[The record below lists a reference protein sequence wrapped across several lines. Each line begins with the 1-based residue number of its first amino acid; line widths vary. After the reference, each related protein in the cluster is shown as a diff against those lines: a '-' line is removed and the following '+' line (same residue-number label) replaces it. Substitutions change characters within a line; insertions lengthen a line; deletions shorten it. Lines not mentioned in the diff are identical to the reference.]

1 MSSDRARVSYDPSRH
16 WRGVI
21 NQQGRVTLEADW
33 NEAAA
38 IAAESERAQLV
49 DVVGPSGTPDDG
61 YRVDVAG
68 SGDLTI
74 RRGTMYVGGERMLL
88 DTDLDYADQPDWVD
102 SQGDPL
108 WVGAEDP
115 QGDEAVWLFLREQE
129 VGAVEDPALLDVAL
143 GGPDTSERL
152 RIVQR
157 VVRSATGEA
166 SCAGAL
172 GDLEKSWEEQGL
184 TFDPETMRLESA
196 ATLQV
201 SFQEVATGPTLC
213 EPFAQGGY
221 LGAENQ
227 LIRVQVASVD
237 PSGAPTLVWGFD
249 NAYFMY
255 RVSDAVVDHAAG
267 TTTLTLASA
276 PVDSFHQPVA
286 GQAVEVLRAAAHLT
300 QETAAADDY
309 VAAATGVVTTC
320 ETAYNPDE
328 GTVVIAT
335 ALDADTVAS
344 PLLFLRIWQ
353 DTVATAAA
361 GPVTL
366 GDTGIQVTLASGS
379 GTFHTGDYWQF
390 AVRPATPTEVSPVYP
405 QRILDAPQPPDGPR
419 LWACP
424 LAVIAWSDGAG
435 TVTDCR
441 NHFDDLV
448 TLTGRGGGG
457 CCCVD
462 VTVDDV
468 AGGEKL
474 QEVIDR
480 YARQGPATI
489 CLAPGTYTLSRP
501 LVITADHA
509 NLTIRG
515 CSEGVTIQVEDEHPV
530 FVLGVILLEG
540 VTNFTLRDL
549 ELHVPLVRL
558 RIGATAI
565 AGLPTDR
572 RALAASYGKLL
583 DCSIGVYARGGTGL
597 RFENCTFTFGQSA
610 NRNVFGSAIFATRA
624 VSGLEIRD
632 CTFAAEE
639 SAAAPFNALAQG
651 LEADP
656 PYQVRFG
663 YAQIPTR
670 TADASFGTLGFTDV
684 ALERADVA
692 PQRRSRL
699 SADKQ
704 AALAASQIGVP
715 SLADAEIVGNL
726 FDGLTVPV
734 LVLGQAGTVRIDD
747 NTVRGC
753 YGGFWLVTTS
763 TTRTVAMLDRI
774 ASGAAQLREY
784 LLSSQLASLS
794 DPVLF
799 LAAVV
804 GRVLPLTPDAT
815 TLTGAVGLIQT
826 PDTKLLQ
833 EAQGLFT
840 RLYALPT
847 FDAVLATGGTQ
858 VQPVVQ
864 TQPAAETERVS
875 EKAAAPVAGRID
887 VQKIELPPNLVGI
900 FTQRGAADVS
910 GLVPEA
916 DPGTAL
922 TPRIDVNGNQVDAV
936 FARADSGAG
945 LLVVA
950 LDTTGASSLICANN
964 RIRSRIPAGTTV
976 GLWSLV
982 ECAFTGN
989 VVTNEVEQVETNR
1002 SLVLRPLPLGQA
1014 AAVAVTGNVLV
1025 GPAQLPLRPNPAPFD
1040 TWNGLNTITDYSA
1053 P

>member
-68 SGDLTI
+68 AGDLTI
-74 RRGTMYVGGERMLL
+74 RRGTMYVGGERMVL
-88 DTDLDYADQPDWVD
+88 DADLDYADQPDWIDTAGD
-102 SQGDPL
+102 SM
-108 WVGAEDP
+108 WVESGVPE
-115 QGDEAVWLFLREQE
+115 GDEAVWLYLREQE
-129 VGAVEDPALLDVAL
+129 VGAVEDPVLLDVAL

-157 VVRSATGEA
+157 VVRSATGET

-172 GDLEKSWEEQGL
+172 GDLEKSWEENGF

-196 ATLQV
+196 STLQV

-237 PSGAPTLVWGFD
+237 RSGAPTLVWGFD

-255 RVSDAVVDHAAG
+255 RISDAVVDDAAG

-276 PVDSFHQPVA
+276 PVDSFHQPA
-286 GQAVEVLRAAAHLT
+286 ALQAVEVLRAAAHLT
-300 QETAAADDY
+300 QETGGADDY
-309 VAAATGVVTTC
+309 VAAATGVVTAC
-320 ETAYNPDE
+320 ATAYNPDE
-328 GTVVIAT
+328 GTLVIST
-335 ALDADTVAS
+335 ALDADTTAS
-344 PLLFLRIWQ
+344 PLLFLRVWQ
-353 DTVATAAA
+353 DTIPGAAA
-361 GPVTL
+361 GAVTL
-366 GDTGIQVTLASGS
+366 GDTGIQVTLASSS
-379 GTFHTGDYWQF
+379 GTFHAGDYWQF

-424 LAVIAWSDGAG
+424 LAVIAWADGAG

-441 NHFDDLV
+441 SHFDDLV
-448 TLTGRGGGG
+448 TLSGRGGGG

-509 NLTIRG
+509 NLTIQG
-515 CSEGVTIQVEDEHPV
+515 CSNGVTIQVEDEHPV

-572 RALAASYGKLL
+572 RTLAASYGKLL

-639 SAAAPFNALAQG
+639 AATSPFNALAQG

-670 TADASFGTLGFTDV
+670 TADASFGTLGFTD
-684 ALERADVA
+684 AAPERAVA
-692 PQRRSRL
+692 SQRRSRL
-699 SADKQ
+699 SVDKQ

-715 SLADAEIVGNL
+715 SLADAEITGNV

-799 LAAVV
+799 LAAAV

-826 PDTKLLQ
+826 PDVKLLQ

-858 VQPVVQ
+858 VQPVVAE
-864 TQPAAETERVS
+864 QPAAETERAA
-875 EKAAAPVAGRID
+875 EKDAAPAGAID
-887 VQKIELPPNLVGI
+887 IRKIELPPNLVGV

-916 DPGTAL
+916 DPGTSL
-922 TPRIDVNGNQVDAV
+922 TPRIDLNGNQIDAV
-936 FARADSGAG
+936 IARADSGAG

-964 RIRSRIPAGTTV
+964 RIRSRIPAGATV

-989 VVTNEVEQVETNR
+989 VVTNEVERVETNR
-1002 SLVLRPLPLGQA
+1002 SLVLRPQPLGQA

-1040 TWNGLNTITDYSA
+1040 SWNGLNTIVDYTA

>member
-1 MSSDRARVSYDPSRH
+1 VSSDRARVSYDPGRH

-74 RRGTMYVGGERMLL
+74 RHGTMYVGGERMTL
-88 DTDLDYADQPDWVD
+88 DADLDYADQPDWVD
-102 SQGDPL
+102 NAGDPL
-108 WVGAEDP
+108 WTEPAAPDGE
-115 QGDEAVWLFLREQE
+115 EAVWLYLREQE

-157 VVRSATGEA
+157 VVRSATGET
-166 SCAGAL
+166 SCAGAF
-172 GDLEKSWEEQGL
+172 GDLEKSWAEQGL
-184 TFDPETMRLESA
+184 TFDPETMRLESE

-227 LIRVQVASVD
+227 LIRVQVESVD
-237 PSGAPTLVWGFD
+237 GSGAPTLVWGFD

-255 RVSDAVVDHAAG
+255 RISDAVVHGAAG

-276 PVDSFHQPVA
+276 PVDSFHQPA
-286 GQAVEVLRAAAHLT
+286 TGQAVEVLRAAAHLT
-300 QETAAADDY
+300 QDTAAADDY

-328 GTVVIAT
+328 GTVVIST
-335 ALDADTVAS
+335 ALDADTTAS
-344 PLLFLRIWQ
+344 PLLFLRVWQ
-353 DTVATAAA
+353 ETIPAAA
-361 GPVTL
+361 GAVAL

-379 GTFHTGDYWQF
+379 GTFHVGDYWQF
-390 AVRPATPTEVSPVYP
+390 AVRPATPAQVSPVYP
-405 QRILDAPQPPDGPR
+405 ERILDAPQPPDGPR

-424 LAVIAWSDGAG
+424 LAVIAWADGAG

-441 NHFDDLV
+441 SHFDDLV

-509 NLTIRG
+509 NLTIQG
-515 CSEGVTIQVEDEHPV
+515 CSEGVTIQVEGEHPI
-530 FVLGVILLEG
+530 FVLGLILLED

-572 RALAASYGKLL
+572 RALATSYGKLL

-610 NRNVFGSAIFATRA
+610 NRNIFGSAIFATRA
-624 VSGLEIRD
+624 VSGLEILD

-639 SAAAPFNALAQG
+639 SPTSPFNALAQG

-670 TADASFGTLGFTDV
+670 TAAASFATDV
-684 ALERADVA
+684 VM
-692 PQRRSRL
+692 RRSRI
-699 SADKQ
+699 SADKA

-715 SLADAEIVGNL
+715 SLADAEIVGNV

-774 ASGAAQLREY
+774 ASGAAAVREY
-784 LLSSQLASLS
+784 LASSQLASLS

-804 GRVLPLTPDAT
+804 GRVLPLTLDAE

-826 PDTKLLQ
+826 PDKKLLL

-858 VQPVVQ
+858 VQPVVAAA
-864 TQPAAETERVS
+864 QPAVEEEPVAETGAVIAG
-875 EKAAAPVAGRID
+875 KAFDIEH
-887 VQKIELPPNLVGI
+887 IELPPNLVGV

-936 FARADSGAG
+936 FARANSGAG

-964 RIRSRIPAGTTV
+964 RIRSRIPAGATV

-989 VVTNEVEQVETNR
+989 VVTNEVAQVETNR
-1002 SLVLRPLPLGQA
+1002 SLVLRPQPLGQA

-1025 GPAQLPLRPNPAPFD
+1025 GPAQLPFRPNPAPFD
-1040 TWNGLNTITDYSA
+1040 TWNGLNTITDYVG

>member
-38 IAAESERAQLV
+38 IAAESDRAELV

-61 YRVDVAG
+61 YRVDVAA

-74 RRGTMYVGGERMLL
+74 RQGTMYVGGERMTL
-88 DTDLDYADQPDWVD
+88 DADLDYADQPDWVD
-102 SQGDPL
+102 SAGDPL
-108 WVGAEDP
+108 WVEPGDAD
-115 QGDEAVWLFLREQE
+115 GDEAVWLYLREQE

-143 GGPDTSERL
+143 GGPDTSGRL

-157 VVRSATGEA
+157 VVRSATGEDT
-166 SCAGAL
+166 CAGAL
-172 GDLEKSWEEQGL
+172 GELEQSWAEQGL
-184 TFDPETMRLESA
+184 TFDPESMRLESA

-201 SFQEVATGPTLC
+201 SFEEPATGPSLC

-227 LIRVQVASVD
+227 LIRAQVAAVD
-237 PSGAPTLVWGFD
+237 ASGAATLVWGFD

-255 RVSDAVVDHAAG
+255 RISQAVVDSGAG
-267 TTTLTLASA
+267 TTTLTLTSA
-276 PVDSFHQPVA
+276 PVDAFHQPAA

-300 QETAAADDY
+300 QETAASDDY

-320 ETAYNPDE
+320 ETAYNPDD
-328 GTVVIAT
+328 GTVVVSA

-344 PLLFLRIWQ
+344 PLLFLRVWQ
-353 DTVATAAA
+353 DTVPVEA
-361 GPVTL
+361 GSAVAL
-366 GDTGIQVTLASGS
+366 GDTGIEVTLASGS
-379 GTFHTGDYWQF
+379 GTFHAGDFWQF
-390 AVRPATPTEVSPVYP
+390 AVRPATPTGVSPVYP
-405 QRILDAPQPPDGPR
+405 ERILDAPQPPDGPR

-424 LAVIAWSDGAG
+424 LAVIAWSGGAG

-448 TLTGRGGGG
+448 TLTGRGGEG
-457 CCCVD
+457 CCVD

-489 CLAPGTYTLSRP
+489 CLGAGTYSLPRP

-509 NLTIRG
+509 DLTIQG
-515 CSEGVTIQVEDEHPV
+515 CSGGVRIQVEDEHPI
-530 FVLGVILLEG
+530 FVLGLILLEN

-549 ELHVPLVRL
+549 ELRVPPVRL
-558 RIGATAI
+558 RIGATAL
-565 AGLPTDR
+565 AGLPKDR
-572 RALAASYGKLL
+572 RTLATSYGKLL
-583 DCSIGVYARGGTGL
+583 DSSIGVYARGGTGL
-597 RFENCTFTFGQSA
+597 RFENCTFTFGESA

-624 VSGLEIRD
+624 VSGLEVVG
-632 CTFAAEE
+632 CTFTAEE
-639 SAAAPFNALAQG
+639 SATSPFNALAQG

-663 YAQIPTR
+663 YAQIPAR
-670 TADASFGTLGFTDV
+670 TAPASFTTVTGDEPV
-684 ALERADVA
+684 AVA
-692 PQRRSRL
+692 RRSRRL
-699 SADKQ
+699 TADQ
-704 AALAASQIGVP
+704 EAALAASQFGVP
-715 SLADAEIVGNL
+715 SLADAKIVGNT
-726 FDGLTVPV
+726 FEGLTVPV

-747 NTVRGC
+747 NTVRDC

-763 TTRTVAMLDRI
+763 TTQTVSMLDRI
-774 ASGAAQLREY
+774 ASGASAVREY
-784 LLSSQLASLS
+784 LASSQLVTLS

-799 LAAVV
+799 LAAVI

-815 TLTGAVGLIQT
+815 TLTGSVGIIQT
-826 PDTKLLQ
+826 PTAKLLQ
-833 EAQGLFT
+833 EAQGIFT
-840 RLYALPT
+840 RLYALPAI
-847 FDAVLATGGTQ
+847 DAALATGGTQ
-858 VQPVVQ
+858 DRPVVE
-864 TQPAAETERVS
+864 AEADV
-875 EKAAAPVAGRID
+875 EKAVAPVVGPID
-887 VQKIELPPNLVGI
+887 VKKIELPTGLASV
-900 FTQRGAADVS
+900 FTQRGAADTA
-910 GLVPEA
+910 GLVAEA
-916 DPGTAL
+916 DPGTSL
-922 TPRIDVNGNQVDAV
+922 TPRIDVNGNQIDAV

-945 LLVVA
+945 LFVVA
-950 LDTTGASSLICANN
+950 LDTTGASSLVCTGN
-964 RIRSRIPAGTTV
+964 RIRSRIPAGATV
-976 GLWSLV
+976 GLWSLA

-989 VVTNEVEQVETNR
+989 IVTNEVEQVETNR
-1002 SLVLRPLPLGQA
+1002 SLVLRPQLAGQA
-1014 AAVAVTGNVLV
+1014 AVAVAAVAVTGNVLV
-1025 GPAQLPLRPNPAPFD
+1025 GPAQLPFRPNPAPFD
-1040 TWNGLNTITDYSA
+1040 TWNGLNTIIDFFT

>member
-1 MSSDRARVSYDPSRH
+1 VSSDRARVSYDPSRH

-38 IAAESERAQLV
+38 IAAESDRAELV

-74 RRGTMYVGGERMLL
+74 RQGTMYVGGERMTL
-88 DTDLDYADQPDWVD
+88 DADLGYADQPDWVD
-102 SQGDPL
+102 NAGDPL
-108 WVGAEDP
+108 WVDP
-115 QGDEAVWLFLREQE
+115 GEPEGDEAVWLYLREQE

-157 VVRSATGEA
+157 VVRSATGEDT
-166 SCAGAL
+166 CAGAL
-172 GDLEKSWEEQGL
+172 GDLEEGWAEQGL
-184 TFDPETMRLESA
+184 TFDPDSMRLESA

-201 SFQEVATGPTLC
+201 SFQEAATGPSLC

-227 LIRVQVASVD
+227 LIRAQVASVEG
-237 PSGAPTLVWGFD
+237 PGAATLVWGFD

-255 RVSDAVVDHAAG
+255 RISENVVDSSAG

-276 PVDSFHQPVA
+276 PVDAFHQPA
-286 GQAVEVLRAAAHLT
+286 SGQAVEVLRAAAHLA
-300 QETAAADDY
+300 QETAAAADDY

-320 ETAYNPDE
+320 ETAYNPDD
-328 GTVVIAT
+328 GTLVIST

-344 PLLFLRIWQ
+344 PLLFLRVWQ
-353 DTVATAAA
+353 ETVLAKA
-361 GPVTL
+361 GDAVAL
-366 GDTGIQVTLASGS
+366 GDTGIEVTLASSS
-379 GTFHTGDYWQF
+379 GTFHVGDYWQF
-390 AVRPATPTEVSPVYP
+390 AVRPATPTGVSPVYP
-405 QRILDAPQPPDGPR
+405 ERILDAPQPPDGPR

-424 LAVIAWSDGAG
+424 LAVIAWSDGSG

-441 NHFDDLV
+441 NHFDNLV
-448 TLTGRGGGG
+448 ALTGRGGGG

-474 QEVIDR
+474 QEVIDL

-509 NLTIRG
+509 DLTIQG
-515 CSEGVTIQVEDEHPV
+515 CSEGVRIQVEDEHPI

-549 ELHVPLVRL
+549 ELHVPLIRL
-558 RIGATAI
+558 RINATAI

-572 RALAASYGKLL
+572 RTLATSYGKLL
-583 DCSIGVYARGGTGL
+583 DSSIGVYARGGTGL

-610 NRNVFGSAIFATRA
+610 NRNIFGSAIFATRA
-624 VSGLEIRD
+624 VSGLEILG
-632 CTFAAEE
+632 CSFTAEE
-639 SAAAPFNALAQG
+639 SATSPFNALAQG

-663 YAQIPTR
+663 YAQIPAR
-670 TADASFGTLGFTDV
+670 TAPASFTNVTGDESVV
-684 ALERADVA
+684 AESR
-692 PQRRSRL
+692 RRSKRL
-699 SADKQ
+699 TADQ
-704 AALAASQIGVP
+704 EAAVAASQFGVP
-715 SLADAEIVGNL
+715 SLADAEIVGNT

-763 TTRTVAMLDRI
+763 TTQTVSMLDRI
-774 ASGAAQLREY
+774 ASGASQLKDY
-784 LLSSQLASLS
+784 LASSQLISLS

-799 LAAVV
+799 LAAVI
-804 GRVLPLTPDAT
+804 GRVLPLTPDST
-815 TLTGAVGLIQT
+815 TLTGSVGLIQT
-826 PDTKLLQ
+826 PTAKLLQ
-833 EAQGLFT
+833 EAQGIFT
-840 RLYALPT
+840 RLYALPAV
-847 FDAVLATGGTQ
+847 DAVLATGGVQ
-858 VQPVVQ
+858 SQPVVGAGAE
-864 TQPAAETERVS
+864 PA
-875 EKAAAPVAGRID
+875 EKAAAPVAGKT
-887 VQKIELPPNLVGI
+887 VQKIELPPGLAAV
-900 FTQRGAADVS
+900 FTQRRAVDTA
-910 GLVPEA
+910 GLVPEV

-950 LDTTGASSLICANN
+950 LDTTGASSLVCAGN
-964 RIRSRIPAGTTV
+964 RIRSRIPAGASV

-1002 SLVLRPLPLGQA
+1002 SVVLRPQLLGQVP
-1014 AAVAVTGNVLV
+1014 AVAVTGNVLV
-1025 GPAQLPLRPNPAPFD
+1025 GPAQLPFRPNPAPFD
-1040 TWNGLNTITDYSA
+1040 TWNGLNTIIDFFA

>member
-1 MSSDRARVSYDPSRH
+1 VSYDPSRH

-33 NEAAA
+33 NEAGA

-74 RRGTMYVGGERMLL
+74 RAGTMYVGGERMTL
-88 DTDLDYADQPDWVD
+88 DADLDYADQPDWVD
-102 SQGDPL
+102 NAGDPL
-108 WVGAEDP
+108 WVDAEAPD
-115 QGDEAVWLFLREQE
+115 GDEAVWLYLREQE

-143 GGPDTSERL
+143 GGPDTSGRL

-157 VVRSATGEA
+157 VVRSATGEDT
-166 SCAGAL
+166 CAGAL
-172 GDLEKSWEEQGL
+172 GDLEKSWAEQGL
-184 TFDPETMRLESA
+184 TFDPETMRLDSG

-201 SFQEVATGPTLC
+201 SFQEPTTGPTLC

-237 PSGAPTLVWGFD
+237 ESGAPTLVWGFD

-255 RVSDAVVDHAAG
+255 RISDRVVDSGAG

-276 PVDSFHQPVA
+276 PVDSFHQPAA
-286 GQAVEVLRAAAHLT
+286 GQAIEVLRAAAHLE
-300 QETAAADDY
+300 QETTADADY
-309 VAAATGVVTTC
+309 IAAATGVVTAC
-320 ETAYNPDE
+320 QTAYNPDE
-328 GTVVIAT
+328 GTVVVST
-335 ALDADTVAS
+335 TLDADTLAS
-344 PLLFLRIWQ
+344 PLLFLRVWQ
-353 DTVATAAA
+353 DTIPAAA
-361 GPVTL
+361 GGAVTL
-366 GDTGIQVTLASGS
+366 GDTGVQVTLASASGS
-379 GTFHTGDYWQF
+379 FHVGDFWQF
-390 AVRPATPTEVSPVYP
+390 AVRPATPTDVSPVYP
-405 QRILDAPQPPDGPR
+405 ERILDAPQPPDGPR
-419 LWACP
+419 LWACQ

-501 LVITADHA
+501 LVITPDHA
-509 NLTIRG
+509 NLTIQG
-515 CSEGVTIQVEDEHPV
+515 CSEGVRIQVEDEHPI

-558 RIGATAI
+558 RINATAI
-565 AGLPTDR
+565 AGLPKDR

-597 RFENCTFTFGQSA
+597 RFDNCTFTFGQSA
-610 NRNVFGSAIFATRA
+610 NRNVFGSAVFATRA
-624 VSGLEIRD
+624 VNGLEIRD
-632 CTFAAEE
+632 CTFTAEE
-639 SAAAPFNALAQG
+639 AASSPFSALAQG

-656 PYQVRFG
+656 PYQVRFA

-670 TADASFGTLGFTDV
+670 TAAASFGPVIDTGGGDRPVVVTHV
-684 ALERADVA
+684 TEKS
-692 PQRRSRL
+692 RSRRL
-699 SADKQ
+699 TADQQ
-704 AALAASQIGVP
+704 AALAASEVGVP
-715 SLADAEIVGNL
+715 SLADAEIVGNT

-734 LVLGQAGTVRIDD
+734 LVVGQAGTVRIDD

-763 TTRTVAMLDRI
+763 TVQTVSMIDRVS
-774 ASGAAQLREY
+774 SGASQLKEF
-784 LLSSQLASLS
+784 LASSQLTSLS

-826 PDTKLLQ
+826 PDTKLLDG
-833 EAQGLFT
+833 AQTLFT
-840 RLYALPT
+840 RLYAVST
-847 FDAVLATGGTQ
+847 FEVAPAQ
-858 VQPVVQ
+858 VE
-864 TQPAAETERVS
+864 AETATKEETVEKAKAT
-875 EKAAAPVAGRID
+875 EKAARPVVGPID
-887 VQKIELPPNLVGI
+887 IEKIELPPNLAGV

-916 DPGTAL
+916 DPGTSL
-922 TPRIDVNGNQVDAV
+922 TPRIDFKGNQVDAV
-936 FARADSGAG
+936 ISEADSGAG
-945 LLVVA
+945 LFVVA
-950 LDTTGASSLICANN
+950 LDRTGASSLVCAGN
-964 RIRSRIPAGTTV
+964 RIRSRVPAGAVV
-976 GLWSLV
+976 GLWSIV
-982 ECAFTGN
+982 ESAITGN
-989 VVTNEVEQVETNR
+989 VIANEVEGVRTNR
-1002 SLVLRPLPLGQA
+1002 SLVLNPQPLGNYP
-1014 AAVAVTGNVLV
+1014 AVAVTGNVLV
-1025 GPAQLPLRPNPAPFD
+1025 GLPQLPLRPLAAPFD
-1040 TWNGLNTITDYSA
+1040 NWYGLNTIIDAYA

>member
-1 MSSDRARVSYDPSRH
+1 MSSDRARVSYDPGRH

-68 SGDLTI
+68 TGDLTI
-74 RRGTMYVGGERMLL
+74 RHGTMYVGGERMLL
-88 DTDLDYADQPDWVD
+88 DGDLDYADQPDWVD
-102 SQGDPL
+102 NAGDPL
-108 WVGAEDP
+108 WTEPAAPD
-115 QGDEAVWLFLREQE
+115 GDEAVWLFLREQE

-143 GGPDTSERL
+143 GGPDTSQRL
-152 RIVQR
+152 RILQR
-157 VVRSATGEA
+157 VVRSATRED

-172 GDLEKSWEEQGL
+172 GDLEKGWAEQGL

-196 ATLQV
+196 STLHV

-237 PSGAPTLVWGFD
+237 GSGAPTLVWGFD
-249 NAYFMY
+249 NAYFTY
-255 RVSDAVVDHAAG
+255 RISDAVVHGAAG

-276 PVDSFHQPVA
+276 PVDSFHQPA
-286 GQAVEVLRAAAHLT
+286 TGQAVEVLRAAAHLT
-300 QETAAADDY
+300 QDTGAADDY

-328 GTVVIAT
+328 GTVAIST
-335 ALDADTVAS
+335 ALDADTTAS
-344 PLLFLRIWQ
+344 PLLFLRVWQ
-353 DTVATAAA
+353 ETIPAAA
-361 GPVTL
+361 GAVAL

-379 GTFHTGDYWQF
+379 GTFHVGDYWQF
-390 AVRPATPTEVSPVYP
+390 AVRPATPSQVSPVYP
-405 QRILDAPQPPDGPR
+405 ERILDAPQPPDGPR

-424 LAVIAWSDGAG
+424 LAVIAWADGAG

-468 AGGEKL
+468 DGGEKL

-509 NLTIRG
+509 NLTIQG
-515 CSEGVTIQVEDEHPV
+515 CSEGVTIQVEDEHPI
-530 FVLGVILLEG
+530 FVLGVILLED

-610 NRNVFGSAIFATRA
+610 NRNIFGSAIFATRA
-624 VSGLEIRD
+624 VSGLEILD

-639 SAAAPFNALAQG
+639 SPTSPFNALAQG

-670 TADASFGTLGFTDV
+670 TAAASFATDV
-684 ALERADVA
+684 VM
-692 PQRRSRL
+692 RRSRI
-699 SADKQ
+699 SADRA

-715 SLADAEIVGNL
+715 SLADAEIVGNV

-774 ASGAAQLREY
+774 ASGAAAVREY
-784 LLSSQLASLS
+784 LASSQLASLS

-804 GRVLPLTPDAT
+804 GRVLPLTPDAE
-815 TLTGAVGLIQT
+815 TLTGAVGLIQA
-826 PDTKLLQ
+826 PDKKLLQ

-858 VQPVVQ
+858 VQPVVAA
-864 TQPAAETERVS
+864 QPAVEAE
-875 EKAAAPVAGRID
+875 PVAEAGAVIAGKAFD
-887 VQKIELPPNLVGI
+887 IEHIELPPNLVGV

-916 DPGTAL
+916 DPGNAL

-936 FARADSGAG
+936 FARANSGAG

-964 RIRSRIPAGTTV
+964 RIRSRIPAGATV

-989 VVTNEVEQVETNR
+989 VVTNEVVQVETNR
-1002 SLVLRPLPLGQA
+1002 SLVLRPQPLGQS

-1025 GPAQLPLRPNPAPFD
+1025 GPAQLPFRPNPAPFD
-1040 TWNGLNTITDYSA
+1040 TWNGLNTITDYVA

>member
-38 IAAESERAQLV
+38 ITAESERAQLV

-61 YRVDVAG
+61 YRVDLAG

-74 RRGTMYVGGERMLL
+74 GQGTMYVGGERMTL
-88 DTDLDYADQPDWVD
+88 DAGLDYADQPDWVD
-102 SQGDPL
+102 NAGDPL
-108 WVGAEDP
+108 WVDP
-115 QGDEAVWLFLREQE
+115 GEPDGDEAVWLYLREQE

-157 VVRSATGEA
+157 VVRSATGEDT
-166 SCAGAL
+166 CAGAL
-172 GDLEKSWEEQGL
+172 ADLEKGWAEQGL
-184 TFDPETMRLESA
+184 TFDPDSMRLESA

-201 SFQEVATGPTLC
+201 SFQEAATGPSLC

-227 LIRVQVASVD
+227 LIRAQVASVD
-237 PSGAPTLVWGFD
+237 GPGAATLVWGFD

-255 RVSDAVVDHAAG
+255 RISDAVVDSGAG

-276 PVDSFHQPVA
+276 PVDAFHQPA
-286 GQAVEVLRAAAHLT
+286 TGQAVEVLRAAAHLT

-320 ETAYNPDE
+320 ETAYDPDD
-328 GTVVIAT
+328 GTVVVST

-344 PLLFLRIWQ
+344 PLLFLRVWQ
-353 DTVATAAA
+353 ETV
-361 GPVTL
+361 PVKSGEAVAL
-366 GDTGIQVTLASGS
+366 GDTGIEVTLASGS
-379 GTFHTGDYWQF
+379 GTFHAGDYWQF
-390 AVRPATPTEVSPVYP
+390 AVRPATPTGVSPVYP
-405 QRILDAPQPPDGPR
+405 ERILDAPQPPDGPR

-441 NHFDDLV
+441 NHFDNLV
-448 TLTGRGGGG
+448 TLTGQGGGG

-474 QEVIDR
+474 QEVIDL

-509 NLTIRG
+509 NLTIQG
-515 CSEGVTIQVEDEHPV
+515 CSEGVKIQVEDEHPI

-549 ELHVPLVRL
+549 ELHVPPVRL
-558 RIGATAI
+558 RIGATAV
-565 AGLPTDR
+565 AGLPANR
-572 RALAASYGKLL
+572 RALATSYGKLL
-583 DCSIGVYARGGTGL
+583 DASIGVYARGGTGL
-597 RFENCTFTFGQSA
+597 RFENCTFTFGESA

-624 VSGLEIRD
+624 VTGLEILG
-632 CTFAAEE
+632 CTFTAEE
-639 SAAAPFNALAQG
+639 PATSPFSALAQG

-663 YAQIPTR
+663 YAQIPAR
-670 TADASFGTLGFTDV
+670 TAAASFTTVTGDESAV
-684 ALERADVA
+684 IA
-692 PQRRSRL
+692 PKRRSRRL
-699 SADKQ
+699 TADQ
-704 AALAASQIGVP
+704 EAALAASEFGVP
-715 SLADAEIVGNL
+715 SLADAEIVGNT

-747 NTVRGC
+747 NTVRSC

-763 TTRTVAMLDRI
+763 TTQTVSMLDRI
-774 ASGAAQLREY
+774 ASGASALKDY
-784 LLSSQLASLS
+784 LASSQLVSLS

-804 GRVLPLTPDAT
+804 GRVLPLTPDET
-815 TLTGAVGLIQT
+815 TLTGSVGIIQT
-826 PDTKLLQ
+826 PTTKLLQ
-833 EAQGLFT
+833 EAQGIFT
-840 RLYALPT
+840 RLYALPAV
-847 FDAVLATGGTQ
+847 DAVLATGGAQ
-858 VQPVVQ
+858 SQPVVEA
-864 TQPAAETERVS
+864 TAEPEG
-875 EKAAAPVAGRID
+875 EGKAVTPVVGPID
-887 VQKIELPPNLVGI
+887 VRKIELPTGLASV
-900 FTQRGAADVS
+900 FTQRGAADAAD
-910 GLVPEA
+910 LVPEA
-916 DPGTAL
+916 DPGTSL

-945 LLVVA
+945 LLVFA
-950 LDTTGASSLICANN
+950 LDTTGESSLVCAGN
-964 RIRSRIPAGTTV
+964 RIRSRIPAGATV
-976 GLWSLV
+976 SLWSLA

-1002 SLVLRPLPLGQA
+1002 SLVLRPQLAGQA
-1014 AAVAVTGNVLV
+1014 AAAVAAVAVTGNVLV
-1025 GPAQLPLRPNPAPFD
+1025 GPAQLPFRPLAAPFD
-1040 TWNGLNTITDYSA
+1040 TWNGLNTIIDFFA

>member
-1 MSSDRARVSYDPSRH
+1 VSSDRGRH

-74 RRGTMYVGGERMLL
+74 RHGTMYVGGERMTL
-88 DTDLDYADQPDWVD
+88 DADLDYADQPDWVD
-102 SQGDPL
+102 NAGDPL
-108 WVGAEDP
+108 WTEPAAPDGE
-115 QGDEAVWLFLREQE
+115 EAVWLYLREQE

-157 VVRSATGEA
+157 VVRSATGET
-166 SCAGAL
+166 SCAGAF
-172 GDLEKSWEEQGL
+172 GDLEKSWAEQGL

-237 PSGAPTLVWGFD
+237 GSGAPTLVWGFD
-249 NAYFMY
+249 NAHFMY
-255 RVSDAVVDHAAG
+255 RISDAVVHGAAG

-276 PVDSFHQPVA
+276 PVDSFHQPA
-286 GQAVEVLRAAAHLT
+286 TGQAVEVLRAAAHLT
-300 QETAAADDY
+300 QDTAAADDY

-328 GTVVIAT
+328 GTVVIST
-335 ALDADTVAS
+335 ALDADTTES
-344 PLLFLRIWQ
+344 PLLFLRVWQ
-353 DTVATAAA
+353 KTIPAAA
-361 GPVTL
+361 GAVAL
-366 GDTGIQVTLASGS
+366 GDTGIQVTLAAGS
-379 GTFHTGDYWQF
+379 GTFHVGDYWQF
-390 AVRPATPTEVSPVYP
+390 AVRPATPTQVSPVYP
-405 QRILDAPQPPDGPR
+405 ERILDAPQPPDGPR

-424 LAVIAWSDGAG
+424 LAVIAWADGAG

-509 NLTIRG
+509 NLTIQG
-515 CSEGVTIQVEDEHPV
+515 CSEGVRIQVEDEHPI
-530 FVLGVILLEG
+530 FVLGVILLED

-610 NRNVFGSAIFATRA
+610 NRNIFGSAIFATRA
-624 VSGLEIRD
+624 VSGLEILD

-639 SAAAPFNALAQG
+639 SPTSPFNALAQG

-670 TADASFGTLGFTDV
+670 TAAASFATDV
-684 ALERADVA
+684 VM
-692 PQRRSRL
+692 RRSRV
-699 SADKQ
+699 SADKA

-715 SLADAEIVGNL
+715 SLADAEIVGNV

-774 ASGAAQLREY
+774 ASGAAAVREY
-784 LLSSQLASLS
+784 LAYSQLASLS

-804 GRVLPLTPDAT
+804 GRVLPLTPDAE

-826 PDTKLLQ
+826 PDKKLLQ

-858 VQPVVQ
+858 VQPVVAA
-864 TQPAAETERVS
+864 QPAVEAEPVAETGTVIAG
-875 EKAAAPVAGRID
+875 KAFDIEH
-887 VQKIELPPNLVGI
+887 IELPPNLVGV

-936 FARADSGAG
+936 FARANSGAG

-950 LDTTGASSLICANN
+950 LDTTGASSLICGNN
-964 RIRSRIPAGTTV
+964 RIRSRIPAGATV

-989 VVTNEVEQVETNR
+989 VVTNEVAQVETNR
-1002 SLVLRPLPLGQA
+1002 SLVLRPQPLGQA

-1025 GPAQLPLRPNPAPFD
+1025 GPAQLPFRPNPPPFD
-1040 TWNGLNTITDYSA
+1040 TWNGLNTITDYVA

>member
-1 MSSDRARVSYDPSRH
+1 MSSDRARVSFDPSRH

-74 RRGTMYVGGERMLL
+74 SSGTMYVGGERMTL
-88 DTDLDYADQPDWVD
+88 DADLDYANQPDWVD
-102 SQGDPL
+102 DAGDPL
-108 WVGAEDP
+108 WADP
-115 QGDEAVWLFLREQE
+115 AAPDGDEAVWLYLREQE

-143 GGPDTSERL
+143 GGPDTAERL

-157 VVRSATGEA
+157 VVRSATGEN

-172 GDLEKSWEEQGL
+172 SDLEKSWAEQGL

-237 PSGAPTLVWGFD
+237 GKGAPTIVWGFD

-255 RVSDAVVDHAAG
+255 RIANTVVDSAAG

-276 PVDSFHQPVA
+276 PVDSFHQPA
-286 GQAVEVLRAAAHLT
+286 TGQAVEVLRAAAHLT
-300 QETAAADDY
+300 QETAAAADY
-309 VAAATGVVTTC
+309 VAAATGVVTMC

-328 GTVVIAT
+328 GTVVIST
-335 ALDADTVAS
+335 ALDADTTSS
-344 PLLFLRIWQ
+344 PLLFLRVWQ
-353 DTVATAAA
+353 DAIPAAA
-361 GPVTL
+361 GGAVAL
-366 GDTGIQVTLASGS
+366 GDTGVQITLAAGS
-379 GTFHTGDYWQF
+379 DVFHAGDFWQF
-390 AVRPATPTEVSPVYP
+390 AVRPATPTGVSPVYP
-405 QRILDAPQPPDGPR
+405 ERILDAPQPPDGPR

-468 AGGEKL
+468 AGGQKL

-501 LVITADHA
+501 LVITPDHA
-509 NLTIRG
+509 NLTIQG
-515 CSEGVTIQVEDEHPV
+515 CSEGVTIQVENEHPS
-530 FVLGVILLEG
+530 FVLGVILLDG

-549 ELHVPLVRL
+549 ELHIPLVRL

-565 AGLPTDR
+565 AGLPKDR
-572 RALAASYGKLL
+572 RTLAASYGKLL
-583 DCSIGVYARGGTGL
+583 DCSIGVYTRGGTGL
-597 RFENCTFTFGQSA
+597 RFENCTFTFGRSA

-632 CTFAAEE
+632 CTFTAEE
-639 SAAAPFNALAQG
+639 AASSPFSALAQG

-656 PYQVRFG
+656 PYQVRFA

-670 TADASFGTLGFTDV
+670 TAAASFGPLVDV
-684 ALERADVA
+684 TGEVVVTEAA
-692 PQRRSRL
+692 PKRRSKRL
-699 SADKQ
+699 TADQ
-704 AALAASQIGVP
+704 EAALAASQFGVP
-715 SLADAEIVGNL
+715 SLADAEIVDNV

-747 NTVRGC
+747 NIVRGC

-763 TTRTVAMLDRI
+763 TTRTVAMLDRVS
-774 ASGAAQLREY
+774 SGASQLQAY
-784 LLSSQLASLS
+784 LASSQLASLA

-815 TLTGAVGLIQT
+815 TLTGAVGLIQA
-826 PDTKLLQ
+826 PDTKLLDA
-833 EAQGLFT
+833 AQQLFT
-840 RLYALPT
+840 RLYAVSAFEVAPVQAQP
-847 FDAVLATGGTQ
+847 AVETEETAEKATA
-858 VQPVVQ
+858 PVVG
-864 TQPAAETERVS
+864 
-875 EKAAAPVAGRID
+875 PVDIE
-887 VQKIELPPNLVGI
+887 KIELPSNLAGV
-900 FTQRGAADVS
+900 FTQRAAADVS
-910 GLVPEA
+910 GLVAEA

-922 TPRIDVNGNQVDAV
+922 IPRIDVKGNQIDAV
-936 FARADSGAG
+936 ISEANSGAG

-950 LDTTGASSLICANN
+950 LDTTGASSLICAGN
-964 RIRSRIPAGTTV
+964 RIRSRIPAGAVV
-976 GLWSLV
+976 GLWSVV

-989 VVTNEVEQVETNR
+989 VITNEVEEVRTNH
-1002 SLVLRPLPLGQA
+1002 SLVLRPRPLGKL

-1025 GPAQLPLRPNPAPFD
+1025 GMAQLPLRPNPAPFD
-1040 TWNGLNTITDYSA
+1040 TWYGLNTIIDAFA

>member
-1 MSSDRARVSYDPSRH
+1 VSYDPSRH

-33 NEAAA
+33 NEAGA

-74 RRGTMYVGGERMLL
+74 RHGTMYVGGERMML
-88 DTDLDYADQPDWVD
+88 DADLDYANQPDWVD
-102 SQGDPL
+102 NAGDPL
-108 WVGAEDP
+108 WVDP
-115 QGDEAVWLFLREQE
+115 AAPDGDEAVWLYLREQE
-129 VGAVEDPALLDVAL
+129 VGAVEDPALLDIAL
-143 GGPDTSERL
+143 GGPDTSERW

-157 VVRSATGEA
+157 VVRSATGES

-172 GDLEKSWEEQGL
+172 GDLEKSWAEQGL

-196 ATLQV
+196 STLQV

-237 PSGAPTLVWGFD
+237 GKGEPTLVWGFD

-255 RVSDAVVDHAAG
+255 RVSDAVVDGAAG

-276 PVDSFHQPVA
+276 PVDSFHQPA
-286 GQAVEVLRAAAHLT
+286 TGQAVEVLRAAAHLT
-300 QETAAADDY
+300 EETAAADDY
-309 VAAATGVVTTC
+309 VAAARGVVTTC
-320 ETAYNPDE
+320 ETAYNPDG
-328 GTVVIAT
+328 GTVVIST
-335 ALDADTVAS
+335 VLDADTTSS
-344 PLLFLRIWQ
+344 PLLFLRVWQ
-353 DTVATAAA
+353 DTIPAAA
-361 GPVTL
+361 GGAVTL
-366 GDTGIQVTLASGS
+366 GATGVQVTLASGS
-379 GTFHTGDYWQF
+379 GTFHAGDYWQF

-405 QRILDAPQPPDGPR
+405 ERILEAPQPPDGPR

-424 LAVIAWSDGAG
+424 LAVIAWSDGSG

-509 NLTIRG
+509 NLTIQG
-515 CSEGVTIQVEDEHPV
+515 CSEGVTIKVEDEHPI

-540 VTNFTLRDL
+540 ATNFTLRDL

-558 RIGATAI
+558 RIGATAL
-565 AGLPTDR
+565 AGLPADR
-572 RALAASYGKLL
+572 RPLAASYGKLL
-583 DCSIGVYARGGTGL
+583 DCSIGVYMRGGTGV

-610 NRNVFGSAIFATRA
+610 NRNIFGSAIFATRA
-624 VSGLEIRD
+624 VSGLEILD
-632 CTFAAEE
+632 CTFTAEE
-639 SAAAPFNALAQG
+639 SATSPFNALAQG

-663 YAQIPTR
+663 YAQIPAR
-670 TADASFGTLGFTDV
+670 AAAASFGTVTAAAGDETV
-684 ALERADVA
+684 VVA
-692 PQRRSRL
+692 PQRRSKRL
-699 SADKQ
+699 TADQ
-704 AALAASQIGVP
+704 EAALAASQFGVP
-715 SLADAEIVGNL
+715 SLADAEIAGNL

-774 ASGAAQLREY
+774 ASGAAALREY
-784 LLSSQLASLS
+784 LASSQLSTLS

-804 GRVLPLTPDAT
+804 GRVLPLTPDDT
-815 TLTGAVGLIQT
+815 TLPGAVGLIQT

-858 VQPVVQ
+858 VQPVVVEAQ
-864 TQPAAETERVS
+864 SDAEK
-875 EKAAAPVAGRID
+875 EKAAAPVAGRVD
-887 VQKIELPPNLVGI
+887 VEKIELPSNLAGV
-900 FTQRGAADVS
+900 FKQRAAADTS

-950 LDTTGASSLICANN
+950 LDTTGASSLVCAGN
-964 RIRSRIPAGTTV
+964 RIRSRIPAGATV

-989 VVTNEVEQVETNR
+989 VVTNEVERVETNR
-1002 SLVLRPLPLGQA
+1002 SLVLRPRPLGQV

-1025 GPAQLPLRPNPAPFD
+1025 GPAQLPFRPNPAPFD
-1040 TWNGLNTITDYSA
+1040 TWNGLNTIVDYVA

>member
-1 MSSDRARVSYDPSRH
+1 MSSDITRLSFDPKRH
-16 WRGVI
+16 YRGVI
-21 NQQGRVTLEADW
+21 AQQGRVTLDADS
-33 NEAAA
+33 NEASA

-74 RRGTMYVGGERMLL
+74 RRGTMYVGGERVTL
-88 DTDLDYADQPDWVD
+88 DADLDYADQPDWVD
-102 SQGDPL
+102 NAGDPL
-108 WVGAEDP
+108 WSDP
-115 QGDEAVWLFLREQE
+115 AAPDGDEAVWLYLREQE

-157 VVRSATGEA
+157 VVRSATGED

-172 GDLEKSWEEQGL
+172 GDLEKSWAEQGL

-196 ATLQV
+196 STLQV
-201 SFQEVATGPTLC
+201 SFQQVATGPTLC

-237 PSGAPTLVWGFD
+237 GSGAPTLVWGFD

-255 RVSDAVVDHAAG
+255 RISDAVVDGAAG
-267 TTTLTLASA
+267 TTTLTLAST
-276 PVDSFHQPVA
+276 PVDSFHQPA
-286 GQAVEVLRAAAHLT
+286 TGQAVEVLRAAAHLT

-309 VAAATGVVTTC
+309 VAASTGVVTTC
-320 ETAYNPDE
+320 KTAYNPDD
-328 GTVVIAT
+328 GTVVVT
-335 ALDADTVAS
+335 TTLDADMLAS
-344 PLLFLRIWQ
+344 PLLFLRVWQ
-353 DTVATAAA
+353 ETAPAGGGAVA
-361 GPVTL
+361 L
-366 GDTGIQVTLASGS
+366 GDTGVQVALASGS
-379 GTFHTGDYWQF
+379 GMFHVGDYWQF
-390 AVRPATPTEVSPVYP
+390 AVRPATPTQVSPVYP
-405 QRILDAPQPPDGPR
+405 ERILDAPQSPDGPR

-509 NLTIRG
+509 NLTIQG
-515 CSEGVTIQVEDEHPV
+515 CSAGVTIQVEDEHPV

-558 RIGATAI
+558 RVGATAI

-583 DCSIGVYARGGTGL
+583 DCAIGVYARGGAGL
-597 RFENCTFTFGQSA
+597 RFENCTFTFGRSA

-624 VSGLEIRD
+624 VDGLEIVD

-639 SAAAPFNALAQG
+639 SPTSPFNALARG

-670 TADASFGTLGFTDV
+670 TAAASFGTLGFTAAAADEPVV
-684 ALERADVA
+684 AS
-692 PQRRSRL
+692 QRRSRL

-704 AALAASQIGVP
+704 AALAASEIGVP
-715 SLADAEIVGNL
+715 SLADAEIVGNV

-734 LVLGQAGTVRIDD
+734 LVVGQAGTVRIDD

-774 ASGAAQLREY
+774 ASGAAQLKEY
-784 LLSSQLASLS
+784 LAYSQLASLS

-815 TLTGAVGLIQT
+815 TLTGAVGLIQR
-826 PDTKLLQ
+826 PDTNLLQ

-858 VQPVVQ
+858 AEPAVEAQPAVDAE
-864 TQPAAETERVS
+864 PAAEPGVVVT
-875 EKAAAPVAGRID
+875 GRTLD
-887 VQKIELPPNLVGI
+887 VRKIELPPNLVSV
-900 FTQRGAADVS
+900 FTQRAAADTS

-922 TPRIDVNGNQVDAV
+922 TPRLDVNGNQVDAV

-964 RIRSRIPAGTTV
+964 RIRSRIPAGATV

-989 VVTNEVEQVETNR
+989 VVTNEVERVETNR
-1002 SLVLRPLPLGQA
+1002 SLVLRPQPLGQA

-1025 GPAQLPLRPNPAPFD
+1025 GPAQLPFRPNPAPFD
-1040 TWNGLNTITDYSA
+1040 TWNGLNTITDYVA